1 LPRFDNSTGAYELDL
16 SLVHDFDKAWRE
28 MHVKSDVFCSGS
40 VILPDK
46 GGRILNVG
54 GWSLDSTKGVRLYT
68 PDGTA
73 GVNGTNDWQENF
85 NELALQRQRWYPSR
99 YSFAPWKQILISFTA
114 ATVLANGSVLVIGG
128 ETGSNAAPQ
137 PNLEILPNPGG
148 KADTVIELDWL
159 ARTDPYNLYPFVY
172 VLPSGR
178 IFISKL
184 FVLSGIPR
192 NIYHFQVYYNEARIL
207 DPHTFETVVELPNL
221 PGSVNNCELPPS
233 PFNLSLNRVCCKSW
247 EDARTPWRAPLCCF
261 LSVHRIPTRSAS

>member
-1 LPRFDNSTGAYELDL
+1 
-16 SLVHDFDKAWRE
+16 

-184 FVLSGIPR
+184 FVYPAFHAILIISKFTTTRLVSSTPTHSR
-192 NIYHFQVYYNEARIL
+192 PWLNCRTFL
-207 DPHTFETVVELPNL
+207 DPSTTV
-221 PGSVNNCELPPS
+221 SY
-233 PFNLSLNRVCCKSW
+233 
-247 EDARTPWRAPLCCF
+247 LCRHLIC
-261 LSVHRIPTRSAS
+261 H